1 MDLPTDE
8 FSLNFFLTFADITH
22 IINSTSYFFIARGT
36 KNNYLA
42 KENAMHITYHA
53 DQRMNH
59 RGITKEMIELTIQY
73 GEVQDE
79 LTTLS
84 RDAATR
90 LVAELQ
96 RQVKIAKKLE
106 ETSLSRD
113 AATRLVAELQ
123 RQMKIAKKVLDKG
136 GLTLVT
142 AFSDESVI
150 LEGTIILDETIL
162 ITTYNCAHPK
172 KSRKWRG
179 KKNRFRSCNPIERAF
194 RFHNK
199 T

>member
-22 IINSTSYFFIARGT
+22 TINSTSYFSIVRGT

-96 RQVKIAKKLE
+96 RQ
-106 ETSLSRD
+106 
-113 AATRLVAELQ
+113 
-123 RQMKIAKKVLDKG
+123 MKIAKKVLDKG
-136 GLTLVT
+136 GLTVVT
-142 AFSDESVI
+142 ACSNENVI
-150 LEGTIILDETIL
+150 LEGTIIFDETIL
-162 ITTYNCAHPK
+162 ITTYNCAPQK

>member
-1 MDLPTDE
+1 MPF
-8 FSLNFFLTFADITH
+8 FSM
-22 IINSTSYFFIARGT
+22 SYT
-36 KNNYLA
+36 ENYFA

-53 DQRMNH
+53 GQRMNH

-73 GEVQDE
+73 GEVRDE
-79 LTTLS
+79 VRTLS
-84 RDAATR
+84 RDAAAR
-90 LVAELQ
+90 LVVELQ
-96 RQVKIAKKLE
+96 RQMKIAKKLE

-113 AATRLVAELQ
+113 AAARFIAELQ

-136 GLTLVT
+136 GLSVVT
-142 AFSDESVI
+142 AFSHESVI
-150 LEGTIILDETIL
+150 LGGTIIFDETIL
-162 ITTYNCAHPK
+162 ITTYNCASQK

-179 KKNRFRSCNPIERAF
+179 KKNRFRSCNQIERAF

>member
-1 MDLPTDE
+1 
-8 FSLNFFLTFADITH
+8 
-22 IINSTSYFFIARGT
+22 
-36 KNNYLA
+36 
-42 KENAMHITYHA
+42 MHITNHGGR
-53 DQRMNH
+53 RMNQ

-79 LTTLS
+79 VTTLS

-113 AATRLVAELQ
+113 AAARVAELQ
-123 RQMKIAKKVLDKG
+123 HQMRIAKKVLDKG
-136 GLTLVT
+136 GLTVVT
-142 AFSDESVI
+142 AFSAQSVI

-172 KSRKWRG
+172 KSRKWQG
-179 KKNRFRSCNPIERAF
+179 KKNKFRPCNQIERAF

>member
-1 MDLPTDE
+1 
-8 FSLNFFLTFADITH
+8 
-22 IINSTSYFFIARGT
+22 
-36 KNNYLA
+36 
-42 KENAMHITYHA
+42 MHITYHA
-53 DQRMNH
+53 GQRMNH

-79 LTTLS
+79 VTTLS

-106 ETSLSRD
+106 ETRLGRD

-136 GLTLVT
+136 GLTVVT
-142 AFSDESVI
+142 AFSAQSVI
-150 LEGTIILDETIL
+150 LEETIILDETIL

-172 KSRKWRG
+172 KSRKWQG
-179 KKNRFRSCNPIERAF
+179 KKNKFRLCNQTERVF
-194 RFHNK
+194 RFHNLDILK
-199 T
+199 PL